1 MMKTADFR
9 SGRVMRMAAR
19 YAIPCVTSIAILCAI
34 SACSKKP
41 ADDMAPAPQSASV
54 GTDVD
59 DVVIT
64 TKIKAALLTNENVKS
79 LDVTVITSSGNV
91 MLSGFVGSQNQI
103 DIAMDLAKSIH
114 GVKQVENQFTL
125 KGGSTTVGANID
137 DDVITTKV
145 RSALLN
151 DAVIKSF
158 DIATVTRN
166 GEVQLSGFVDN
177 QSQITQSLALAQA
190 VPGVKTVLNHMT
202 VKQ

>member
-1 MMKTADFR
+1 MKTVDFR
-9 SGRVMRMAAR
+9 SGRVMQMVVA
-19 YAIPCVTSIAILCAI
+19 CTMLCAI
-34 SACSKKP
+34 GACSNKP
-41 ADDMAPAPQSASV
+41 ADEETSAPPSVSV

-64 TKIKAALLTNENVKS
+64 AKIKAALLTNEDVKS
-79 LDVTVITSSGNV
+79 LDVTVITSNGNV

-103 DIAMDLAKSIH
+103 AIAMDLARSIH
-114 GVKQVENQFTL
+114 GVKQVENQFTQ
-125 KGGSTTVGANID
+125 KGGSTTVGATID

-151 DAVIKSF
+151 DAVVKSF
-158 DIATVTRN
+158 DISTVTRN

-190 VPGVKTVLNHMT
+190 VPGVKAVLNHMT